1 MEPWVTA
8 HRPPLLLPLETL
20 TVLEA
25 GGLNPA
31 SQASAL
37 ASYLAELRASRRSL
51 LPDPSTIS
59 LWVNLASSELSWFLA
74 TFEQH
79 CLHLRV
85 SSLGRFS
92 VDWRLAGSSCCL
104 APCF

>member
-8 HRPPLLLPLETL
+8 HRPALLLPLETL

-25 GGLNPA
+25 GGLKPT
-31 SQASAL
+31 SQVSAL
-37 ASYLAELRASRRSL
+37 ASYLAELHACQQSL
-51 LPDPSTIS
+51 LRDPSTVS
-59 LWVNLASSELSWFLA
+59 LWGSLASSELSWFLA

-85 SSLGRFS
+85 SSLSRFS